1 MRIFGGWFSSKEE
14 KKRSEVMTRERRTPP
29 PKKQATI
36 IEEEAKLFWTERLFS
51 AKSRQH
57 WWQKRGEKSHL
68 FAWTIQSGSDRL
80 SVRRV
85 AITKKHPHIHIRYA
99 QYTILSISVKKSLK
113 SITLQNVM
121 ISTTLQSMI
130 NTKLSKQRFGHC
142 YENGLIKTIQ
152 TKPHNLYVSVKLTS
166 LYCGLRISILVYP
179 NPE

>member
-1 MRIFGGWFSSKEE
+1 MITPSIKACYAVQSLMWLFNFDSWLLFVTKSLFNSNSRSTFILSGIVQCGFSVAGFQVK
-14 KKRSEVMTRERRTPP
+14 KRKRSEVNAMTRERRTPLP

-99 QYTILSISVKKSLK
+99 QY
-113 SITLQNVM
+113 
-121 ISTTLQSMI
+121 STF
-130 NTKLSKQRFGHC
+130 KLSEH
-142 YENGLIKTIQ
+142 
-152 TKPHNLYVSVKLTS
+152 
-166 LYCGLRISILVYP
+166 
-179 NPE
+179 